1 MNNISP
7 IPNLQYSPKQKHHR
21 TVKSAVLLKED
32 HLFALVLLHEALHI
46 VPFSPL
52 PGTSWDTRRS
62 WDIESIW
69 SCDTRI
75 YPLVNVYTIME
86 NHHAIFMGKSTIS
99 TGPWL
104 HQAGY
109 TQMATK
115 IVGPW
120 TMVSW
125 WHNCHATVGSLV
137 LEWATGDITSHH
149 MTSHRITSYHH
160 FSKVTWLSV
169 TICWCFC
176 LREDFPSSHPAPSSS
191 IVDRH
196 ASCFQESISWGSWRR
211 LGDSEI
217 SWLFTIDRSNFNHRL
232 TID

>member
-1 MNNISP
+1 MGFTRPGKRLHMERS
-7 IPNLQYSPKQKHHR
+7 
-21 TVKSAVLLKED
+21 TM
-32 HLFALVLLHEALHI
+32 LF
-46 VPFSPL
+46 
-52 PGTSWDTRRS
+52 SWVV
-62 WDIESIW
+62 IH
-69 SCDTRI
+69 
-75 YPLVNVYTIME
+75 Y
-86 NHHAIFMGKSTIS
+86 F
-99 TGPWL
+99 GPWL
-104 HQAGY
+104 HQAGPKW
-109 TQMATK
+109 QRNR
-115 IVGPW
+115 G
-120 TMVSW
+120 TMDRMDHGFER

-191 IVDRH
+191 MVDRH